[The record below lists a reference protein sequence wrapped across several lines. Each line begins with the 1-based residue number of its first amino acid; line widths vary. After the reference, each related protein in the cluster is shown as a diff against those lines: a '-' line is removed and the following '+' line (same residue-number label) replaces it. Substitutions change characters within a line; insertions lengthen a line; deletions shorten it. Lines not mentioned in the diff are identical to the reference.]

1 LKKKVL
7 ALIPKLEKD
16 INHQQE
22 PEAEAKKTKTAK
34 PLKLINWDLDL
45 RILLLQ

>member
-1 LKKKVL
+1 MKKKVL

-22 PEAEAKKTKTAK
+22 PEAEAKKTETAK
-34 PLKLINWDLDL
+34 LLFIVPLGIPLE
-45 RILLLQ
+45 